1 MTNGRHLSLRSATF
15 LVIANMVGVGVFT
28 TSGFALQDLGSRWLV
43 MLAWLLGGSLQQT
56 PGAAQVGL
64 DLRAGDHLYC
74 GYFHGVDG
82 WFPLVAFEGGLLWE
96 AVLRSTLVTWGFAQ
110 EPST

>member
-1 MTNGRHLSLRSATF
+1 MQAPGGVCQKLLDGAITKGFLHLQF
-15 LVIANMVGVGVFT
+15 VGVAVAEQAEIFGQHRQFRTVC
-28 TSGFALQDLGSRWLV
+28 S
-43 MLAWLLGGSLQQT
+43 GSLQQT